1 MQLGWLEIPME
12 DVAKNGSVKD
22 RFNLRDAVRG
32 EIEIKLEW
40 YQVKRDA
47 ADVADEEA
55 RAEKRRAA
63 FNAEY
68 EALEAEVSAR
78 NSAQR
83 PLQKMRVAKEA
94 KEAKE
99 AREATISENQ

>member
-1 MQLGWLEIPME
+1 ME

-32 EIEIKLEW
+32 EIEVKLEW

-47 ADVADEEA
+47 ADVAEENLK
-55 RAEKRRAA
+55 AEKRRAA

-78 NSAQR
+78 SMAQR
-83 PLQKMRVAKEA
+83 PLQKMIREKKEA
-94 KEAKE
+94 KE
-99 AREATISENQ
+99 REATVTE

>member
-1 MQLGWLEIPME
+1 ME

-32 EIEIKLEW
+32 EIEVKLEW

-47 ADVADEEA
+47 ADVADEEQ
-55 RAEKRRAA
+55 RAMKRREA

-78 NSAQR
+78 SAVQR
-83 PLQKMRVAKEA
+83 PLAKMMAAKEVRDAA
-94 KEAKE
+94 KE
-99 AREATISENQ
+99 RESELSLYK